1 MADTDVI
8 FVARAERAEREDM
21 SKKPG
26 SVITAEQHA
35 RNAFKRVEV
44 KQTIA
49 DREASPE
56 FQENYERLRAERQAR
71 EQAAKKP
78 E

>member
-1 MADTDVI
+1 
-8 FVARAERAEREDM
+8 M

-35 RNAFKRVEV
+35 RNAFKRIDA
-44 KQTIA
+44 KQTFA

-56 FQENYERLRAERQAR
+56 FQENYLRLRAERLAR
-71 EQAAKKP
+71 EAAARAEKQPAPKP
-78 E
+78 EPTDQQS